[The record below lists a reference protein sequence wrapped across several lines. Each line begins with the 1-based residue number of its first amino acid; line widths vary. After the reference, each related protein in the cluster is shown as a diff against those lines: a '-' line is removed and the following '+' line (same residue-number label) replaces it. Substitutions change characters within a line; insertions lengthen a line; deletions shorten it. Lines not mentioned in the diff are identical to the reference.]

1 MFFKIDVLKNVVIV
15 TGKHL
20 CKSCLSL
27 IKFLDN
33 FINKRQQHRR
43 FPANIAKF
51 FGTAFFY
58 GTPLVAAS
66 ENTLSKKTEALTKS
80 MNMDILVIGT
90 LNQVF
95 IRGSYTQ
102 IILKFVTQLSSL

>member
-1 MFFKIDVLKNVVIV
+1 MFFKIGVLKNVVIV

-20 CKSCLSL
+20 CRSRLSL

-66 ENTLSKKTEALTKS
+66 EN
-80 MNMDILVIGT
+80 
-90 LNQVF
+90 QVF